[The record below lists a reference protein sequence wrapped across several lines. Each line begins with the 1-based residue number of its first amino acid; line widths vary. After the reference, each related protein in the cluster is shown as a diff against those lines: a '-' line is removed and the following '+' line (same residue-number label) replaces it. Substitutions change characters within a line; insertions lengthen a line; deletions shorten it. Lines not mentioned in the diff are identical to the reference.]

1 MTPEE
6 ALQILEQA
14 AALAPLN
21 RQAHVA
27 VQRAAQVLALA
38 IVPSAPPESSGP
50 APDEEPESA

>member
-21 RQAHVA
+21 RQGHVA
-27 VQRAAQVLALA
+27 VQQAAQVLQRA
-38 IVPSAPPESSGP
+38 IKPKPEEK
-50 APDEEPESA
+50 DKK